1 VVEVAVNQEGK
12 VTKAQAIGKGSTT
25 SDSKLRK
32 AAEEAALKARFNV
45 KKDAPI
51 SQVGTI
57 TYVFSLK

>member
-12 VTKAQAIGKGSTT
+12 VTKAQAIGRGSTT
-25 SDSKLRK
+25 SDSKLLK
-32 AAEEAALKARFNV
+32 AAEEAALKTRFNV